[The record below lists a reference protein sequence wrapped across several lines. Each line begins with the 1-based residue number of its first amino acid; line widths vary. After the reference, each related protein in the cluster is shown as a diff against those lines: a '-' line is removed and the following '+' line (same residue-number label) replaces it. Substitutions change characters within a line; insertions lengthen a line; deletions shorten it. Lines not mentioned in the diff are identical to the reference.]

1 MAMTFQTRLAVAG
14 MLAAGFKRNEF
25 RVRTPFDRKTM
36 NYLDTR
42 ITLWDNNPEVVAP
55 KVPALLEN
63 GINVIRVF
71 YKGELIIHILTFEVE
86 KLKGE
91 LFDLEL
97 DPGYKGDT
105 ETERQGVL
113 GSKVA
118 ERSVC
123 LANVYDLGNARRRR
137 AAEQRRT
144 AT

>member
-1 MAMTFQTRLAVAG
+1 MAMTFQTRLAVAA
-14 MLAAGFKRNEF
+14 MLAAGFKRKEF

-36 NYLDTR
+36 NYLDAR

-71 YKGELIIHILTFEVE
+71 YKGELIIHILTFEVG

-97 DPGYKGDT
+97 DPSYKG
-105 ETERQGVL
+105 EHRNG
-113 GSKVA
+113 
-118 ERSVC
+118 
-123 LANVYDLGNARRRR
+123 
-137 AAEQRRT
+137 AAGRIGKQSG
-144 AT
+144 